1 VTGKMYRFAV
11 GFACTLLLSATL
23 SSVQAQSGDA
33 ALSEA
38 RRADRVA
45 RGKDGKLATM
55 PAAEHNR
62 RAGIYLA
69 NRDFAAAR
77 EHWQNLIN
85 DYPNDS
91 NVPAALFGMAR
102 SYFQER
108 RYEEA
113 FQTYEK
119 VARQFPQTKEG
130 REGLNFAGSSLLR
143 MSRSL
148 EAADRYRE
156 YIDKYPNGE
165 RIDTAHLNVIDCYRE
180 AGQTADAVDWVNRTR
195 QRFAGTPTDTNA
207 LFALLRLEIANS
219 DWETAVRTADELLS
233 KPSSKGVTTGPDE
246 VEYLKAY
253 SLERGGRQQ
262 EAIRTY
268 LAIPANL
275 DSYYGGLAT
284 QRLSAISDPEA
295 QTQSAARARRVRDQ
309 IFAAANDYPAAYG
322 LQILRHTKTG
332 ALDPRLV
339 LAIMREES
347 RFKPQAKSPSA
358 ARGLL
363 QLTIDAAEKYA
374 KRAGINHLTE
384 ETLYQPDASI
394 AIGCEYLSQLSS
406 MFANLPEA
414 VAASYN
420 GGEDNVARWL
430 VRSRQRD
437 PGVFTADI
445 GFAESKTYVF
455 RVLANYRAYQ
465 QLYTADLQRR

>member
-1 VTGKMYRFAV
+1 MYRFAV

-23 SSVQAQSGDA
+23 SSVQAQGGDA
-33 ALSEA
+33 ALTEA

-45 RGKDGKLATM
+45 RGKDGKPATM
-55 PAAEHNR
+55 PAVEHIR

-69 NRDFAAAR
+69 NRDFGAAR
-77 EHWQNLIN
+77 EHWQTLID

-180 AGQTADAVDWVNRTR
+180 AGQTPDAVDWVNRTR
-195 QRFAGTPTDTNA
+195 QRFAGTPTDANA

-219 DWETAVRTADELLS
+219 DWETVVRTADELLS
-233 KPSSKGVTTGPDE
+233 KSFSKGVSTGPDE

-268 LAIPANL
+268 LAISASL
-275 DSYYGGLAT
+275 DSYY
-284 QRLSAISDPEA
+284 
-295 QTQSAARARRVRDQ
+295 V
-309 IFAAANDYPAAYG
+309 
-322 LQILRHTKTG
+322 
-332 ALDPRLV
+332 
-339 LAIMREES
+339 
-347 RFKPQAKSPSA
+347 
-358 ARGLL
+358 
-363 QLTIDAAEKYA
+363 
-374 KRAGINHLTE
+374 
-384 ETLYQPDASI
+384 
-394 AIGCEYLSQLSS
+394 
-406 MFANLPEA
+406 
-414 VAASYN
+414 
-420 GGEDNVARWL
+420 
-430 VRSRQRD
+430 
-437 PGVFTADI
+437 
-445 GFAESKTYVF
+445 
-455 RVLANYRAYQ
+455 
-465 QLYTADLQRR
+465 

>member
-1 VTGKMYRFAV
+1 MIGKMYRFAV

-23 SSVQAQSGDA
+23 SSVQAQGGDA
-33 ALSEA
+33 ALIEA

-45 RGKDGKLATM
+45 RGKDGKPATM
-55 PAAEHNR
+55 PAVEHIR

-69 NRDFAAAR
+69 NRDFGAAR
-77 EHWQNLIN
+77 EHWQTLID

-219 DWETAVRTADELLS
+219 DWETVVRTADELLS
-233 KPSSKGVTTGPDE
+233 KSFSKGVSTGPDE

-268 LAIPANL
+268 LAISASL
-275 DSYYGGLAT
+275 DSYY
-284 QRLSAISDPEA
+284 
-295 QTQSAARARRVRDQ
+295 V
-309 IFAAANDYPAAYG
+309 
-322 LQILRHTKTG
+322 
-332 ALDPRLV
+332 
-339 LAIMREES
+339 
-347 RFKPQAKSPSA
+347 
-358 ARGLL
+358 
-363 QLTIDAAEKYA
+363 
-374 KRAGINHLTE
+374 
-384 ETLYQPDASI
+384 
-394 AIGCEYLSQLSS
+394 
-406 MFANLPEA
+406 
-414 VAASYN
+414 
-420 GGEDNVARWL
+420 
-430 VRSRQRD
+430 
-437 PGVFTADI
+437 
-445 GFAESKTYVF
+445 
-455 RVLANYRAYQ
+455 
-465 QLYTADLQRR
+465 